1 MYTMSRR
8 AGVAAVLIIAAL
20 LIWMWRRERR
30 PQLDSPAVLVR
41 VQQLSQLA
49 TVKYTV
55 QKVVGLRDQKVP
67 VGSESILLIMQANV
81 EAGVDLAS
89 MHSDDVT
96 VRPDGGVVLQLPQP
110 KILNI
115 VINEKE
121 TKVWDRQKTWWT
133 PWVPYSLDLEQRAR
147 MAGLETIKQTA
158 LEMGILGQAERNAEA
173 SIQSLL
179 GLAGVKS
186 VRVVAAKT

>member
-1 MYTMSRR
+1 MDRTSRR
-8 AGVAAVLIIAAL
+8 VLIAAAL
-20 LIWMWRRERR
+20 IVVVLVVWMWRRERR
-30 PQLDSPAVLVR
+30 PLLDSPAVLVR
-41 VQQLSQLA
+41 VQQLNQIA
-49 TVKYTV
+49 TVKYIV

-81 EAGVDLAS
+81 EAGIDLAS

-96 VRPDGGVVLQLPQP
+96 VRSDGGVVLQLPPP

-115 VINEKE
+115 VIDEKE

-147 MAGLETIKQTA
+147 LAGLEAIKQTA
-158 LEMGILGQAERNAEA
+158 LEMGILGQAERNAES
-173 SIQSLL
+173 SIQGLL
-179 GLAGVKS
+179 GLAGLKS
-186 VRVVAAKT
+186 VRFVPTKT